1 MSQFQAP
8 LVTVLMSCYNSSTWL
23 EEAVVSILGQTF
35 KNFEFLII
43 DDGSTD
49 NSLSILETLAAQDLR
64 IKLIKK
70 SNTGLAD
77 SLNIGL
83 NYAKG
88 KWVARMDAD
97 DISEPDRLEKQVTF
111 ATCSANLVFL
121 GAGLRVIDEE
131 GIIGSKY
138 VYPVDHKSL
147 LKHLLTSRPF
157 PPHASAFYL
166 RSQALEVGGY
176 RRKILRAEDWD
187 LWLRLSEKG
196 LLSSIPE
203 TLVRIRKHS
212 DQISLSGSGR
222 DSIIDSRMSIASYLL
237 RKNDFLDPVNLN
249 EHDFKQFY
257 DLIDQRLRKE
267 GYFDYCDWKI
277 QLKEIF
283 KKSYYASFFYEALK
297 TPLFLF
303 RLISERYLGHRFG
316 NSFIKNIIKE
326 ECLDFIRHN
335 KK

>member
-1 MSQFQAP
+1 MSQFQVP

-23 EEAVVSILGQTF
+23 EEAVNSILGQTF

-97 DISEPDRLEKQVTF
+97 DISEPDRLERQVNF
-111 ATCSANLVFL
+111 AAFNANLVFL

-131 GIIGSKY
+131 GIIGSEY

-147 LKHLLTSRPF
+147 LKNLLTSRPF

-176 RRKILRAEDWD
+176 RKKIKRAEDCD
-187 LWLRLSEKG
+187 LWLRLSRRGNLACIKD
-196 LLSSIPE
+196 P
-203 TLVRIRKHS
+203 LVRIRKHS
-212 DQISLSGSGR
+212 QQITLSGGGHDAIIDNRLSIISYLAVKSNLTDPIELSDDKFNRFLSWISMRLNSEKYFEYCEWKKEIKKGSGR
-222 DSIIDSRMSIASYLL
+222 F
-237 RKNDFLDPVNLN
+237 KNILFVCKAMKNP
-249 EHDFKQFY
+249 
-257 DLIDQRLRKE
+257 
-267 GYFDYCDWKI
+267 
-277 QLKEIF
+277 
-283 KKSYYASFFYEALK
+283 FFS
-297 TPLFLF
+297 F
-303 RLISERYLGHRFG
+303 RLIRERLQGDRFG
-316 NSFIKNIIKE
+316 YSALNA
-326 ECLDFIRHN
+326 LLN
-335 KK
+335 KSQ